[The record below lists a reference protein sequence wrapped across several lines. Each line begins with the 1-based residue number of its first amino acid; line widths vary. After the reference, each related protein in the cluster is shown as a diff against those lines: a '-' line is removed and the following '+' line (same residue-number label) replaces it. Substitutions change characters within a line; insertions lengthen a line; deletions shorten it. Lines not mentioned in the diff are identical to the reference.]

1 MIKHPKIK
9 RLSTLGII
17 HHQNFDYEFNS
28 FRTDFVG
35 DGGSGK
41 SLISDLLQLIFVGTR
56 AFHSPTKSTDPRLP
70 STMVLK
76 TKGKGTD
83 FGYAFLNIEVN
94 PNEFIVVGIFL
105 ESSGASQMFIIQN
118 GNDFSEETK
127 LIPFNHLI
135 GVKDFLNN
143 DTMLPID
150 QLKDYIIGA
159 LGYTCASWSKIT
171 KYHKI
176 LCGDENSIIPVDV
189 SKSSKV
195 LNNYSKIIQAFS
207 RESLDISKSEKLKD
221 FLFGNEA
228 ENKFEALFKSAVEEL
243 NSDVQEFKE
252 NSNEIRMLNNKNTD
266 LVNLLNNKNNK
277 EKLEKEFL
285 IVRHNF
291 LKEDILSKTNEI
303 KTVLNN
309 FYKGKEN
316 ISFLKTLAENKTEKI
331 TQSLNNLEDKYQD
344 AFRCKEEL
352 RRNNNQVNSFLGWM
366 TQLKCK
372 KDDILKKYKSYHASK
387 DKIDKI
393 NVLNQKLKE
402 NNVLSFFNNKSWNG
416 NIVVELGKLIV
427 EVEKDISRKKG
438 LSEINDIENEK
449 SLAYWALNLNRE
461 LTIQEESIV
470 HKYQYDNIWVEEPS
484 DIKRKYIPKPEE
496 LLENIN
502 VYKTVEKGFWL
513 DLNGVKEFIEYTSN
527 PIFNTLH
534 KAEILEYFK
543 KQSVT
548 LSSDIKQLE
557 KEESNLNKLYLI
569 IENLENPN
577 EYIKAWN
584 SEENIDKIEHYDF
597 YDLEL
602 KELNMY
608 LSNYNNSLNIASSLT
623 NANKA
628 FKLIDKKRNDLNTL
642 RTNLENKLED
652 YVEVLNPDALK
663 SIENKYNYIKGE
675 VNQNSE
681 LLESLSNTDDYFGVF
696 QKIIQEQTKYIQ
708 PLEKLNELD
717 NKVLSLEKEKG
728 NISDRYTSAF
738 EKDIEL
744 EEYQGEKLNEDS
756 IKALEESAVKTKNE
770 YLVVYNTIASRYMDN
785 NYARFENT
793 GDFLGLCEEVLPV
806 EIFNNGE
813 TLDEDIIKKIDKRLR
828 DINLKNQ
835 ELNGRKL
842 QKLNSIVDQV
852 NTEVSKQLDYI
863 RRIKQFLLSEDKVIT
878 GNHRAFLRQEINK
891 SYPREWMQDFIEKM
905 NEESSLGIGKN
916 ILDPLKTFSN
926 SLESFV
932 SLEEKMIEAFHR
944 CGGPKGTR
952 PNVSQ
957 LLNPKSYYDLSFTIE
972 SKYGKN
978 AGSTSQTY
986 SATALLCI
994 ARLSLI
1000 ENEKASSKK
1009 IRPGIRFMPIDEAE
1023 GLGSNFD
1030 MLYDIA
1036 KDNGY
1041 QLLSLSISP
1050 NKVDVNSQNIYL
1062 LQNNL
1067 EVSDRV
1073 NYPPI
1078 PVFGNSNEI

>member
-1 MIKHPKIK
+1 MIKYPKIK

-17 HHQNFDYEFNS
+17 HHQKFDYEFNS

-94 PNEFIVVGIFL
+94 ANEFIVVGIFL

-127 LIPFNHLI
+127 LIPFNYLI

-150 QLKDYIIGA
+150 QLKDYIIST
-159 LGYTCASWSKIT
+159 LGYTCASWSTIS

-176 LCGDENSIIPVDV
+176 LCSDENNIIPVDV
-189 SKSSKV
+189 SKSNKI

-207 RESLDISKSEKLKD
+207 REALDISKSEKIKD
-221 FLFGNEA
+221 FLFGNDA
-228 ENKFEALFKSAVEEL
+228 ENKFEELFKSAVKEL

-266 LVNLLNNKNNK
+266 LVNLLNSKNKK
-277 EKLEKEFL
+277 ESVEKDFL
-285 IVRHNF
+285 IGKYKF
-291 LKEDILSKTNEI
+291 LKEEILSKTNEI
-303 KTVLNN
+303 NMVLST
-309 FYKGKEN
+309 FYRGKEN
-316 ISFLKTLAENKTEKI
+316 VSFLKTLAENKIEKI
-331 TQSLNNLEDKYQD
+331 TQNLNGLEDKFQE
-344 AFRCKEEL
+344 AFRSKEEL
-352 RRNNNQVNSFLGWM
+352 IMKNSQVNKFLGWM

-387 DKIDKI
+387 DKIDKL
-393 NVLNQKLKE
+393 NVLNQKLKD
-402 NNVLSFFNNKSWNG
+402 NNVLSFFNSKLWSG

-427 EVEKDISRKKG
+427 EIENDISRKKG
-438 LSEINDIENEK
+438 LSAINDIENEK
-449 SLAYWALNLNRE
+449 SLAFWALNLNRE

-470 HKYQYDNIWVEEPS
+470 HKYQYENIWVDEPS
-484 DIKRKYIPKPEE
+484 IEEQKYIPKPEE

-502 VYKTVEKGFWL
+502 IYKTVENGFWL

-527 PIFNTLH
+527 PIFNTLN
-534 KAEILEYFK
+534 KVEILEYFK
-543 KQSVT
+543 KQNVT
-548 LSSDIKQLE
+548 LSSDIKELE
-557 KEESNLNKLYLI
+557 KEESNLNKLYQI
-569 IENLENPN
+569 IESLENPN

-584 SEENIDKIEHYDF
+584 SERNIDNIEHYDF
-597 YDLEL
+597 YNLEL
-602 KELNMY
+602 KELNKY
-608 LSNYNNSLNIASSLT
+608 LSYYNDSLNIASSLT

-628 FKLIDKKRNDLNTL
+628 FNLIDKKRSELKTL
-642 RTNLENKLED
+642 KANLENKLED
-652 YVEVLNPDALK
+652 YVEVLNPDDLK
-663 SIENKYNYIKGE
+663 NIEDKHNYTKGE
-675 VNQNSE
+675 VNQSGE
-681 LLESLSNTDDYFGVF
+681 LLESLSKTDNYFSVF
-696 QKIIQEQTKYIQ
+696 QRSLQDQIKYIQ

-717 NKVLSLEKEKG
+717 DKLLSLKEDKK
-728 NISDRYTSAF
+728 NIYDRYISVF
-738 EKDIEL
+738 EKDIET
-744 EEYQGEKLNEDS
+744 EEYKGDELNEDL
-756 IKALEESAVKTKNE
+756 IKVLEEQATVEKTD
-770 YLVVYNTIASRYMDN
+770 YLVAYNTIANRYMDN
-785 NYARFENT
+785 NYSRYENT
-793 GDFLGLCEEVLPV
+793 GDFLELCEEVLPS
-806 EIFNNGE
+806 EIFNDGE
-813 TLDEDIIKKIDKRLR
+813 TLDEDIIKRIDKRLR

-878 GNHRAFLRQEINK
+878 GNHKAFLRQEINK
-891 SYPREWMQDFIEKM
+891 SYPREWMQDFIENM

-972 SKYGKN
+972 SKNGKN

-986 SATALLCI
+986 SAIALLCI

-1000 ENEKASSKK
+1000 ENEKANSKK

-1036 KDNGY
+1036 KDNDY

-1073 NYPPI
+1073 NYPPVPI
-1078 PVFGNSNEI
+1078 FGNSNEI